1 VSESEHKLLDVQG
14 KFLRAIQ
21 NGHKLNDASWTPGR
35 IILSNK
41 RVIVATEGGKF
52 TIPLSEVRTIGGRYD
67 VNQAIASVSDYVS
80 LHRGDNVVL
89 FTLPSTEDFTWLLY
103 EALLDGTI
111 VLAKHP
117 AVEGGVV
124 QSTDWNKGQL
134 SMDEDAVGVA
144 IANGSFVEIELADV
158 GSVESD
164 TRTVTGDER
173 PVVEVE
179 HTEGATS
186 VETHLSGTERR
197 CELVGS
203 LFDKRARENEVE
215 IDLDG
220 AEQQVL
226 MALYSGVSPFEIP
239 EFVGMDID
247 VVEETYERL
256 IELEVLDEVRKRR
269 EVTLTTRGRNLASE
283 SINDE

>member
-1 VSESEHKLLDVQG
+1 MSEREHKLLDVQG

-21 NGHKLNDASWTPGR
+21 NGHKLNDATWTPGR

-41 RVIVATEGGKF
+41 RVIVATQDGKF

-67 VNQAIASVSDYVS
+67 INQAIASVSDYVS

-89 FTLPSTEDFTWLLY
+89 FNLPSTEDFTWLLY
-103 EALLDGTI
+103 EALLDETI

-124 QSTDWNKGQL
+124 QSSDWNKGQL
-134 SMDEDAVGVA
+134 SMDKNAVGVA
-144 IANGSFVEIELADV
+144 IANGSFVEIELTDV

-164 TRTVTGDER
+164 TRTVTGEER

-197 CELVGS
+197 CELLGS
-203 LFDKRARENEVE
+203 LFGQRAREHEAE

-256 IELEVLDEVRKRR
+256 IELDVLDEVRRRR